1 MGEGM
6 MPNDMKYAVHKKV
19 KEKHILISLPGES
32 IKRNVISK
40 DSLLYLAYF
49 LGKEYV
55 RLPGFGDNAVKVS
68 SLSPDI
74 LRAKVLMY
82 KFDTYKTFTAIIDGS
97 GYMKWAGE
105 GNK

>member
-1 MGEGM
+1 MAKGM
-6 MPNDMKYAVHKKV
+6 MPNDMKYAVHQKV
-19 KEKHILISLPGES
+19 KEKHLLISLPGES

-55 RLPGFGDNAVKVS
+55 RLPGFGDTPVKVT
-68 SLSPDI
+68 SLSPD
-74 LRAKVLMY
+74 LLKAKVLMY

-97 GYMKWAGE
+97 GYMKWVGE
-105 GNK
+105 GKK